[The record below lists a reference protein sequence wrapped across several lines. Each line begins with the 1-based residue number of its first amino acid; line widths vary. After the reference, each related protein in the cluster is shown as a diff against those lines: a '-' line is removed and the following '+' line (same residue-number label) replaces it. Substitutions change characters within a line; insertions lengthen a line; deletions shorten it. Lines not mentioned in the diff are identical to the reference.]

1 MGFCTLS
8 QVSLP
13 LSFECPNAP
22 PPLPPNGCIHIRAL
36 LESKAGKE
44 FDFLFTLR
52 LREKF
57 VLLYTPSTTGICLR
71 PNAHLCVEKHRNNK
85 HISYFL
91 LEPWH
96 VSNCNSTDLVG
107 IIAIIQLILWEQLL
121 FTYFLVDNQQL
132 IHTCSVTYRT
142 SKSIG
147 ESGTSKSNFSS
158 SMRLDTP
165 PIALGNATKA
175 EFWIQTVCRNGSRHC
190 QRQLNVILRSWKI
203 SLIMTDLLKRR
214 NQGFYS
220 MIMKTYQL

>member
-1 MGFCTLS
+1 MGICTLR

-22 PPLPPNGCIHIRAL
+22 PPLPTNGCIHIRAL

-57 VLLYTPSTTGICLR
+57 VLLYTPSTTGISLR

-107 IIAIIQLILWEQLL
+107 TIAIIQLILWERLL

-132 IHTCSVTYRT
+132 IHTCSVTLTEHQNQLARVARQNRT
-142 SKSIG
+142 S
-147 ESGTSKSNFSS
+147 
-158 SMRLDTP
+158 RL
-165 PIALGNATKA
+165 
-175 EFWIQTVCRNGSRHC
+175 Q
-190 QRQLNVILRSWKI
+190 
-203 SLIMTDLLKRR
+203 
-214 NQGFYS
+214 
-220 MIMKTYQL
+220 

>member
-1 MGFCTLS
+1 M
-8 QVSLP
+8 
-13 LSFECPNAP
+13 
-22 PPLPPNGCIHIRAL
+22 PLPPCPRMVAFILELCWRVKLVRNLTSFLHWDFEKNLYFCIL
-36 LESKAGKE
+36 LQPPVYVSDLTRICVSKNIE
-44 FDFLFTLR
+44 IT
-52 LREKF
+52 
-57 VLLYTPSTTGICLR
+57 
-71 PNAHLCVEKHRNNK
+71 N
-85 HISYFL
+85 ISYFL

-96 VSNCNSTDLVG
+96 VSNCNSTELVG
-107 IIAIIQLILWEQLL
+107 TIAIIQPILWEQLL

-214 NQGFYS
+214 SQGFYS